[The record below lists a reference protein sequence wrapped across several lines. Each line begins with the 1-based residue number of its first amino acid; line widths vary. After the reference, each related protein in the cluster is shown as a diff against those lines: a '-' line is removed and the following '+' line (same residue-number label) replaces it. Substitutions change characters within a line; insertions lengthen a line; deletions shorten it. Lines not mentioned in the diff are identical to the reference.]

1 MVYSIQFPN
10 CLVKRGS
17 TKPKMKNQKF
27 KDDMGHTLILK
38 SEEEVIICLCPFCN
52 DMKIFDYC
60 SPLNK
65 TGGKKQNKV

>member
-1 MVYSIQFPN
+1 
-10 CLVKRGS
+10 
-17 TKPKMKNQKF
+17 MKNQKF